1 MDVPGTVLPRTNTD
15 SHGVGMVV
23 ANIHGTILPRTNTD
37 LHGVGMVV
45 ANIHGAGMV
54 AGRIIATDKHG
65 LTREENFHDGGLLEK
80 GPWMGA

>member
-15 SHGVGMVV
+15 SHGAGMV
-23 ANIHGTILPRTNTD
+23 A
-37 LHGVGMVV
+37 

-80 GPWMGA
+80 GLWMGA

>member
-15 SHGVGMVV
+15 LHGVGMVV

-37 LHGVGMVV
+37 LHRV
-45 ANIHGAGMV
+45 GMV

-80 GPWMGA
+80 GLWMGA